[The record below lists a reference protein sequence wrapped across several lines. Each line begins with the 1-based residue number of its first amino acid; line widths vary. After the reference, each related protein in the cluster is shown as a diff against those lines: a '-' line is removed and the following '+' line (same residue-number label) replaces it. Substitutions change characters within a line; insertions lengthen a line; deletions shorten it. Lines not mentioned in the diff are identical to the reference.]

1 MAYKRKSWI
10 RGRKCT
16 RKRRVRV
23 RGQGTALRCV
33 AWGPKRSGGSSPR
46 RRKASNKRRSKAR
59 GRKPW
64 NKGKTCQDWGVGPSG
79 KVVCRSYGKVYG
91 GKVKNRRRSKPGQSD
106 VSNRVGQ
113 SGAGWAARVRARAA
127 MAHNDMET
135 RYGFPVEQGQP
146 SWMAL

>member
-46 RRKASNKRRSKAR
+46 RSSKASNKRRSKAR

-64 NKGKTCQDWGVGPSG
+64 NKGKHCIEQGIGPSG

-91 GKVKNRRRSKPGQSD
+91 GKVKNRRRSTPNYSD
-106 VSNRVGQ
+106 VSNRVGTY
-113 SGAGWAARVRARAA
+113 AERVRNRSMIPGGGYIGYRGDASAS
-127 MAHNDMET
+127 DGT
-135 RYGFPVEQGQP
+135 P